1 MAVPE
6 LARARRLPAS
16 ALPILL
22 LLLLGAV
29 NALAIA
35 GVVSAR
41 RSARE
46 AALQD
51 LRLQTEG
58 HARALEAVLGAL
70 RRDLVGL
77 VRAPALH
84 QLLVDAG
91 GEPQAAAAARGEAER
106 TLVAFTQG
114 HTAIRAAALR
124 DNSGAP
130 LVLVGRRD
138 GAPVLLPATSDPPAP
153 IGDRD
158 LLVTQLPVAGRIRER
173 GLLEAW
179 VDRRLLLDAAA
190 PALGDRLELR
200 GAGEEPPSTP
210 PGRRLVAAASV
221 RDPLWSPPVA
231 WTLVRDEPES
241 RILESVAELA
251 GRYRRTALL
260 NLAVMA
266 LTLLLGF
273 LAFQQAQRSSALAAE
288 NRQQARLRELE
299 RQILHAERLASVGRL
314 AAGVAHEVNNP
325 LEGVFNYLSL
335 LEEDVAAGDVER
347 SRRGVARIRE
357 GLSRVAAV
365 MRQMLSLSD
374 PGRVEK
380 APLDLREP
388 IERAAEFVGSHRAA
402 REVAIRL
409 DLPPHAVRVEGNA
422 VTLGQ
427 LFLNLLLNAAQ
438 IQGGRGEIEIA
449 CRSEAGRAVVRVA
462 DRGPGI
468 SPEAQAHLFEPFF
481 STRGSIGLGL
491 AVCAGIVRDHGGGI
505 RAANRDGGG
514 AELTVE
520 LPLLAA
526 AAAVASSTGVA
537 SETTTTATAK

>member
-1 MAVPE
+1 MFATAEP
-6 LARARRLPAS
+6 ARGRRLAAS

-58 HARALEAVLGAL
+58 HARALEAVLGGL
-70 RRDLVGL
+70 RRDLLALARG
-77 VRAPALH
+77 AALH
-84 QLLVDAG
+84 QLLVEGG
-91 GEPQAAAAARGEAER
+91 GELQAADAARAEAER
-106 TLVAFTQG
+106 ALLAFAQS
-114 HTAIRAAALR
+114 HAAIRAAALR

-138 GAPVLLPATSDPPAP
+138 GAPVLLPGTSDPPAP
-153 IGDRD
+153 IADRD
-158 LLVTQLPVAGRIRER
+158 LLVAQLPVAGRIRER
-173 GLLEAW
+173 GLLEVW

-200 GAGEEPPSTP
+200 AAGDESAATP
-210 PGRRLVAAASV
+210 PGRRLVASASV

-273 LAFQQAQRSSALAAE
+273 LAFQQAQRSSALQAE

-388 IERAAEFVGSHRAA
+388 ISRAAEFVGSHRAA
-402 REVAIRL
+402 REVPIRL
-409 DLPPHAVRVEGNA
+409 DLPAQPVRVEGNA

-438 IQGGRGEIEIA
+438 IQDGRGEVEVS
-449 CRSEAGRAVVRVA
+449 CRDEGGRAVVRVA
-462 DRGPGI
+462 DRGPGFT
-468 SPEAQAHLFEPFF
+468 PDAQAHLFEPFF

-491 AVCAGIVRDHGGGI
+491 AVCAGIVRDHGGSI
-505 RAANRDGGG
+505 RAVNRDGGG
-514 AELTVE
+514 AELVVE
-520 LPLLAA
+520 LPLIAA
-526 AAAVASSTGVA
+526 GDRTAATVEKQEVEAR
-537 SETTTTATAK
+537 

>member
-1 MAVPE
+1 MAAPHRIAG
-6 LARARRLPAS
+6 ARHLPAS

-41 RSARE
+41 RNARE

-51 LRLQTEG
+51 LRLQTAG
-58 HARALEAVLGAL
+58 HARALEAVLASM
-70 RRDLVGL
+70 RRDLLAL
-77 VRAPALH
+77 VRTPALH
-84 QLLVDAG
+84 ALLVESG
-91 GEPQAAAAARGEAER
+91 GEPAVAASARAEAER
-106 TLVAFTQG
+106 TVVAFAQG
-114 HTAIRAAALR
+114 HAALRAVALR

-130 LVLVGRRD
+130 LVLVGRRE
-138 GAPVLLPATSDPPAP
+138 GGPVVLPTTSDPPAP
-153 IGDRD
+153 IADRG
-158 LLVTQLPVAGRIRER
+158 LLVAQFPVAGRIRER
-173 GLLEAW
+173 GLLEVW
-179 VDRRLLLDAAA
+179 IDRRLLLDAAA

-200 GAGEEPPSTP
+200 ASGEEPPPSP
-210 PGRRLVAAASV
+210 PGERLVAAAAV
-221 RDPLWSPPVA
+221 RDPLWSPPIS
-231 WTLVRDEPES
+231 WTLVRDEREG

-335 LEEDVAAGDVER
+335 LEEDVAKGDVEG
-347 SRRGVARIRE
+347 SQRGVARIRE
-357 GLSRVAAV
+357 GLGRVAAV
-365 MRQMLSLSD
+365 MRQMLTLSD

-388 IERAAEFVGSHRAA
+388 IARAAEFVGSHRAL
-402 REVAIRL
+402 REVTIRL
-409 DLPPHAVRVEGNA
+409 DLPPAPVRVEGDA

-427 LFLNLLLNAAQ
+427 LFLNVLLNAGQ
-438 IQGGRGEIEIA
+438 SQGGRGEVELS
-449 CRSEAGRAVVRVA
+449 CRAAGGRAVVRIA
-462 DRGPGI
+462 DRGPGL
-468 SPEAQAHLFEPFF
+468 SAEAQAHLFEPFF

-491 AVCAGIVRDHGGGI
+491 AVCAGIVRDHGGTI
-505 RAANRDGGG
+505 RASNREGGG
-514 AELTVE
+514 AELVVE
-520 LPLLAA
+520 LSLLA
-526 AAAVASSTGVA
+526 
-537 SETTTTATAK
+537 EQ

>member
-1 MAVPE
+1 MASKASPVG
-6 LARARRLPAS
+6 ARRLPAS

-41 RSARE
+41 RGARE

-51 LRLQTEG
+51 LRLQTDG
-58 HARALEAVLGAL
+58 HARALEAVLAGA
-70 RRDLVGL
+70 RRELQTL
-77 VRAPALH
+77 VRSPALH
-84 QLLVDAG
+84 ALLVEDGSDLEAL
-91 GEPQAAAAARGEAER
+91 AAARGDAER
-106 TLVAFTQG
+106 TLVVFAQE
-114 HTAIRAAALR
+114 HPALRAAALR

-138 GAPVLLPATSDPPAP
+138 GAPAVLPSTSDPPAP
-153 IGDRD
+153 IADRD
-158 LLVTQLPVAGRIRER
+158 LLVAQLPVAGRARER

-179 VDRRLLLDAAA
+179 IDRRVLLAAAA
-190 PALGDRLELR
+190 PALAERLALHA
-200 GAGEEPPSTP
+200 AGEEPRGDA
-210 PGRRLVAAASV
+210 GRHLVAAATV
-221 RDPLWSPPVA
+221 RDPLWSPPVS

-266 LTLLLGF
+266 LALVLCF

-335 LEEDVAAGDVER
+335 LEEDVAQGDVER
-347 SRRGVARIRE
+347 SRRGIARIRE
-357 GLSRVAAV
+357 GLGRVAAV

-380 APLDLREP
+380 APLDLLET
-388 IERAAEFVGSHRAA
+388 IARAVEFVGSHRAL

-409 DLPPHAVRVEGNA
+409 DLPPQPVRVDGNA

-427 LFLNLLLNAAQ
+427 LFLNLLLNAGQ
-438 IQGGRGEIEIA
+438 VQGGRGEVEVS
-449 CRSEAGRAVVRVA
+449 CRADGAHAVVRVA

-468 SPEAQAHLFEPFF
+468 SAEVLPHLFEPFF

-491 AVCAGIVRDHGGGI
+491 AVCVGIVRDHGGSI
-505 RAANRDGGG
+505 RAANREGGG
-514 AELTVE
+514 AEMVVE
-520 LPLLAA
+520 LPLHAAAPSSTADERAIAA
-526 AAAVASSTGVA
+526 AA
-537 SETTTTATAK
+537 K